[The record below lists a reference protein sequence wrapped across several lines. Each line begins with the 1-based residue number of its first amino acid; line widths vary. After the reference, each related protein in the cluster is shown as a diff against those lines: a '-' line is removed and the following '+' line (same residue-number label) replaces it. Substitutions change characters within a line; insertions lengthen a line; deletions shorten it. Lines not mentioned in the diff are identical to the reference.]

1 MSGRIKVTNLAEVL
15 KGFDITDERIDAA
28 AMSATY
34 QAALAIEGQA
44 KVNANTG
51 SHAAGQPHIGP
62 RTGEGPNVVT
72 GNLVN
77 NIRAERPVKGF
88 KSYSAVI
95 GSGAEYARAIE
106 LGNPV
111 WKSGVKFP
119 YMTPAANSLT
129 KNGTLSRIFTGAFI
143 KVVRG

>member
-15 KGFDITDERIDAA
+15 KGFDITDAKIDAA
-28 AMSATY
+28 AMIATW

-44 KVNANTG
+44 KINANTG
-51 SHAAGQPHIGP
+51 AHAAGLPHIGP
-62 RTGEGPNVVT
+62 RTGEGPNIVT

-77 NIRAERPVKGF
+77 NIRAERPIKGF
-88 KSYSAVI
+88 KSYSAIV

-143 KVVRG
+143 KAVRG

>member
-1 MSGRIKVTNLAEVL
+1 MSGRISVTNLAEVL

-28 AMSATY
+28 ALTATW

-44 KVNANTG
+44 KTNANTG

-77 NIRAERPVKGF
+77 NIRAERPIKGF

-119 YMTPAANSLT
+119 YLTPAADSLS
-129 KNGTLSRIFTGAFI
+129 KNGTLSRIFTAAFI